1 MNINRTPN
9 IALRSRIFLGVMISL
24 FLLALIP
31 LTSCSPEE
39 VLTPHCT
46 LLSHAEDIDAWVE
59 GEDGELDYRG
69 GSNTWTSTNFETPR
83 QTRVIGYALTED
95 SNIWDHPTCMI
106 LDLN

>member
-59 GEDGELDYRG
+59 GEDGELDYRPL
-69 GSNTWTSTNFETPR
+69 TWTSTDWGTPR
-83 QTRVIGYALTED
+83 RTTILGYALTED
-95 SNIWDHPTCMI
+95 SNIWNHAECMV
-106 LDLN
+106 LDLR